1 MKTILKT
8 GMTLYI
14 LMNMSGI
21 QDLLT
26 DVNQS
31 NEVKSKLCSKRNFI
45 GRFINFFETANEEL
59 FKE

>member
-1 MKTILKT
+1 MKPWYIILISTILHKNTMEPILKT

-31 NEVKSKLCSKRNFI
+31 NEGQSFALK
-45 GRFINFFETANEEL
+45 ETL
-59 FKE
+59 